1 MEIESLLSRF
11 YGRPVKPAST
21 VTLKG
26 DASSR
31 SYHRITMPRGVN
43 PLTLV
48 VMELPED
55 SLASDEVVA
64 GENPTELP
72 FLNMG
77 RHLKEKGLRV
87 PEVYLDAVGDGALLL
102 EDLGDV
108 LFADKVD
115 GADSDIMR
123 PWYEAAID
131 LLKEM
136 HRAMWPIPKGCDA
149 AKRSFDYKLLRF
161 ELDHYRE
168 WGAEAL
174 LDKPL
179 GPAVRQQLDTA
190 FDDLAEEVAALPQ
203 GFVHRDYQS
212 RNLMVVD
219 DTPAASSLAIIDFQ
233 DALIGPRVY
242 DLVAL
247 LNDSYIDISDALKEE
262 IVTRYAEGMDLDSG
276 ELIREFHLVSV
287 QRKLKDGGRFVFIDR
302 VKGNPWFLP
311 FVDGSFER
319 VGASLARLK
328 GHNNLKNALAAADPT
343 RFG

>member
-1 MEIESLLSRF
+1 MEIDSLLARF
-11 YGRPVKPAST
+11 YGRPAKPVST

-31 SYHRITMPRGVN
+31 SYHRVTMPRGFA
-43 PLTLV
+43 PTTLV

-55 SLASDEVVA
+55 ALASDEAVA
-64 GENPTELP
+64 GEKPAELP

-77 RHLKEKGLRV
+77 RHLEKMGLRV
-87 PEVYLDAVGDGALLL
+87 PEVYLDAALEGALLL

-115 GADSDIMR
+115 GAASEVMR

-131 LLKEM
+131 LLAEM

-149 AKRSFDYKLLRF
+149 AKRSFDYQLLRW

-168 WGAEAL
+168 WGIEAL
-174 LDKPL
+174 RDKPL
-179 GPAVRQQLDTA
+179 SPAVRRQLDKA
-190 FDDLAEEVAALPQ
+190 FDDLAKEVAVLPQ

-212 RNLMVVD
+212 RNLMVMD
-219 DTPAASSLAIIDFQ
+219 DTPAASSLVIIDFQ
-233 DALIGPRVY
+233 DALIGPRIY

-247 LNDSYIDISDALKEE
+247 LNDSYIDISDTLKEE
-262 IVTRYAEGMDLDSG
+262 IVTRYAKKMELDSG
-276 ELIREFHLVSV
+276 ELIREFHMVSV

-319 VGASLARLK
+319 VGASLARLH
-328 GHNNLKNALAAADPT
+328 GHEDLKSALAAADPT
-343 RFG
+343 RFQ